1 VKRDNEVRLENHTRR
16 EFREALAAGH
26 FRAAII
32 ATGSI
37 EQHMEHMEF
46 PQDITSSTYVA
57 ERAAGNLYPGVVV
70 SVPMNIGIS
79 EHHMGFP
86 GTMTARSESWLAVL
100 FDAVESLVRHGIK
113 RVLILNGHGGNVS
126 PVLGVIHQWRQLLTA
141 NHGNP
146 LSESVKAGVRTHSDY
161 VSALLDRNDTGVDLR
176 FNSYWDLIPVEF
188 AHEVLDGSDYP
199 GHAGEFETSF
209 SLYAQPEVVRQEAIA
224 HNDDDSSLA
233 TAEKGRLVADK
244 AVEGVTAVVK
254 EMLSG

>member
-1 VKRDNEVRLENHTRR
+1 MKSDTEVRLENHTRR

-37 EQHMEHMEF
+37 EQHMEHLEF

-57 ERAAGNLYPGVVV
+57 ERAAENLYPGVLV
-70 SVPMNIGIS
+70 SVPMAIGIS

-126 PVLGVIHQWRQLLTA
+126 PVEGVIKQWRLLLTA
-141 NHGNP
+141 NYGNP
-146 LSESVKAGVRTHSDY
+146 LADSVKADIRTDTDY
-161 VSALLDRNDTGVDLR
+161 VSRLLDRDDAGMDLR
-176 FNSYWDLIPVEF
+176 FNSYWDLIPEDF
-188 AHEVLDGSDYP
+188 AHEVLDSGIYP

-209 SLYAQPEVVRQEAIA
+209 SLYAQPEVVRQEAVA
-224 HNDDDSSLA
+224 HSEDDSSQA
-233 TAEKGRLVADK
+233 TAEKGRLLADK
-244 AVEGVTAVVK
+244 AIEGVTALLK
-254 EMLSG
+254 EMLSA